1 MKKKLLSAVVAA
13 SMLALAACGGSG
25 QTQEA
30 SSTAAPSDTAAAG
43 ETTGETAEASEE
55 SAEGAATDIASRDTL
70 NIALADEIVSL
81 DPAYSF
87 DNLTNQVVNQI
98 TQGLLYFDYNG
109 QLQPQ
114 LCSSW
119 EAVDPLTYVYQ
130 IRDDVNFSDG
140 TSMTMDDV
148 LFSLNR
154 HMDEDVASYLAWMY
168 ANVESIEQ
176 TGDWELTVHMSSPD
190 AAWQYAFATTAGHII
205 SKAYY
210 EANAEQFGQPGTG
223 VVGTGP
229 YVLDTWTTGSEITL
243 KYNENYWDK
252 ENEPQFKNI
261 DFKIITDANT
271 QATALANGQADY
283 MFDPPTEMLD
293 TIRQSESMAVSEVD
307 GWTVLWMA
315 MNCQS
320 GPFSDVNV
328 RKAVA
333 YALDKDALY
342 EGVLTENGSY
352 AKNGMPFS
360 SALYGSE
367 AESWEAYAET
377 AVDEKNDLTKA
388 QEYLAQSAYP
398 DGFDCD
404 LYINQDSIYNSIA
417 VYVQSALAQIGINV
431 NIETKSGDE
440 MSNIQFGSTRDYD
453 LAIVRWTADYPDV
466 SGQLY
471 PLFHS
476 SNIAEGG
483 GNTSCY
489 SNAEVDSL
497 LEQEVAS
504 IDMKER
510 TQLMQQALDIIAND
524 TPMITFDYPFKRI
537 AMNKDLTGF
546 EANASI
552 TWNFFAKDLKTK

>member
-1 MKKKLLSAVVAA
+1 MKKKIFSLI
-13 SMLALAACGGSG
+13 MAACVVMTAGCGGNAS
-25 QTQEA
+25 TQ
-30 SSTAAPSDTAAAG
+30 
-43 ETTGETAEASEE
+43 TAES
-55 SAEGAATDIASRDTL
+55 TDTQTVSSIADRDTL
-70 NIALADEIVSL
+70 NIVLADEIVSL
-81 DPAYSF
+81 DPAYSY

-98 TQGLLYFDYNG
+98 TQGLLYFDYSG

-119 EAVDPLTYVYQ
+119 EAVDSTTYVYQ
-130 IRDDVNFSDG
+130 IRDDVCFSDG
-140 TSMTMDDV
+140 SPMTMEDV

-168 ANVESIEQ
+168 ANVDSIEQ
-176 TGDWELTVHMSSPD
+176 TGDWEITVHLSVPD

-205 SKAYY
+205 SKEYY
-210 EANAEQFGQPGTG
+210 EANAEQFGQPGVG
-223 VVGTGP
+223 VIGTGP
-229 YVLDTWTTGSEITL
+229 YVLDSWTTGSEIKLT
-243 KYNENYWDK
+243 YNENYWDK
-252 ENEPQFKNI
+252 ENVPQFKNI

-271 QATALANGQADY
+271 QATTLASGQADY

-293 TIRQSESMAVSEVD
+293 TIREAENMSVTEVD

-333 YALDKDALY
+333 YALDKDSLY

-367 AESWEAYAET
+367 SESWTAYAET
-377 AVDEKNDLTKA
+377 AVDEKNDIEKA
-388 QEYLAQSAYP
+388 KEYLAQSAYP
-398 DGFDCD
+398 DGFECS

-417 VYVQSALAQIGINV
+417 VYVQSALSQIGIDV
-431 NIETKSGDE
+431 TIETKSGDE

-489 SNAEVDSL
+489 SNPEVDAL
-497 LEQEVAS
+497 LEDEVAS

-510 TQLMQQALDIIAND
+510 TELMQQALTIIAND
-524 TPMITFDYPFKRI
+524 TPMIGFDYPYKRV
-537 AMNKDLTGF
+537 AMNSELTGF

-552 TWNFFAKDLKTK
+552 TWNFFAKDLKTAE

>member
-1 MKKKLLSAVVAA
+1 MKKKIFSLI
-13 SMLALAACGGSG
+13 MAACVVMTAGCGGNAS
-25 QTQEA
+25 TQ
-30 SSTAAPSDTAAAG
+30 
-43 ETTGETAEASEE
+43 TAES
-55 SAEGAATDIASRDTL
+55 TDTQTVSSIADRDTL
-70 NIALADEIVSL
+70 NIVLADEIVSL
-81 DPAYSF
+81 DPAYSY

-98 TQGLLYFDYNG
+98 TQGLLYFDYSG

-119 EAVDPLTYVYQ
+119 EAVDSTTYVYQ
-130 IRDDVNFSDG
+130 IRDDVCFSDG
-140 TSMTMDDV
+140 SPMTMEDV

-168 ANVESIEQ
+168 ANVDSIEQ
-176 TGDWELTVHMSSPD
+176 TGDWEMTVHLTEPD

-205 SKAYY
+205 SKKYY
-210 EANAEQFGQPGTG
+210 EENAEQFGQPGVG
-223 VVGTGP
+223 VIGTGP
-229 YVLDTWTTGSEITL
+229 YVLDSWTTGSEIKLT
-243 KYNENYWDK
+243 YNENYWDK
-252 ENEPQFKNI
+252 ENVPQFKNI

-271 QATALANGQADY
+271 QATTLASGQADY

-293 TIRQSESMAVSEVD
+293 TIREAENMSVEEVD

-333 YALDKDALY
+333 YALDKDSLY

-367 AESWEAYAET
+367 SESWTAYAET
-377 AVDEKNDLTKA
+377 AVDEKNDIEKA
-388 QEYLAQSAYP
+388 KEYLAQSAYP
-398 DGFDCD
+398 DGFECS

-417 VYVQSALAQIGINV
+417 VYVQSALSQIGIDV
-431 NIETKSGDE
+431 TIETKSGDE

-489 SNAEVDSL
+489 SNPEVDAL
-497 LEQEVAS
+497 LEDEVAS

-510 TQLMQQALDIIAND
+510 TELMQQALTIIAND
-524 TPMITFDYPFKRI
+524 TPMIAFDYPYKRV
-537 AMNKDLTGF
+537 AMNSELTGF

-552 TWNFFAKDLKTK
+552 TWNFFAKDLKTAE

>member
-1 MKKKLLSAVVAA
+1 MKKKIFSLI
-13 SMLALAACGGSG
+13 MAACVVMTAGCGGNAS
-25 QTQEA
+25 TQ
-30 SSTAAPSDTAAAG
+30 
-43 ETTGETAEASEE
+43 TAES
-55 SAEGAATDIASRDTL
+55 TDTQTVSSIADRDTL
-70 NIALADEIVSL
+70 NIVLADEIVSL
-81 DPAYSF
+81 DPAYSY

-98 TQGLLYFDYNG
+98 TQGLLYFDYSG

-119 EAVDPLTYVYQ
+119 EAVDSTTYVYQ
-130 IRDDVNFSDG
+130 IRDDVCFSDG
-140 TSMTMDDV
+140 SPMTMEDV

-168 ANVESIEQ
+168 ANVDSIEQ
-176 TGDWELTVHMSSPD
+176 TGDWEITVHLTEPD

-205 SKAYY
+205 SKKYY
-210 EANAEQFGQPGTG
+210 EENAEQFGQPGVG
-223 VVGTGP
+223 VIGTGP
-229 YVLDTWTTGSEITL
+229 YVLDSWTTGSEIKLT
-243 KYNENYWDK
+243 YNENYWDK
-252 ENEPQFKNI
+252 ENVPQFKNI

-271 QATALANGQADY
+271 QATTLASGQADY

-293 TIRQSESMAVSEVD
+293 TIREAENMSVEEVD

-333 YALDKDALY
+333 YALDKDSLY

-367 AESWEAYAET
+367 SESWTAYAET
-377 AVDEKNDLTKA
+377 AVDEKNDIEKA
-388 QEYLAQSAYP
+388 KEYLAQSAYP
-398 DGFDCD
+398 DGFECS

-417 VYVQSALAQIGINV
+417 VYVQSALSQIGIDV
-431 NIETKSGDE
+431 TIETKSGDE

-489 SNAEVDSL
+489 SNPEVDAL
-497 LEQEVAS
+497 LEAEVAS

-510 TQLMQQALDIIAND
+510 TELMQQALTIIAND
-524 TPMITFDYPFKRI
+524 TPMIAFDYPYKRV
-537 AMNKDLTGF
+537 AMNSELTGF

-552 TWNFFAKDLKTK
+552 TWNFFAKDLKTAE

>member
-1 MKKKLLSAVVAA
+1 MKKKIFSLI
-13 SMLALAACGGSG
+13 MAACVVMTAGCGGNAS
-25 QTQEA
+25 TQ
-30 SSTAAPSDTAAAG
+30 
-43 ETTGETAEASEE
+43 TAES
-55 SAEGAATDIASRDTL
+55 TDTQTVSSIADRDTL
-70 NIALADEIVSL
+70 NIVLADEIVSL
-81 DPAYSF
+81 DPAYSY

-98 TQGLLYFDYNG
+98 TQGLLYFDYSG

-119 EAVDPLTYVYQ
+119 EAVDSTTYVYQ
-130 IRDDVNFSDG
+130 IRDDVCFSDG
-140 TSMTMDDV
+140 SPMTMEDV

-168 ANVESIEQ
+168 ANVDSIEQ
-176 TGDWELTVHMSSPD
+176 TGDWEITVHLSVPD

-205 SKAYY
+205 SKEYY
-210 EANAEQFGQPGTG
+210 EANAEQFGQPGVG
-223 VVGTGP
+223 VIGTGP
-229 YVLDTWTTGSEITL
+229 YVLDSWTTGSEIKLT
-243 KYNENYWDK
+243 YNENYWDK
-252 ENEPQFKNI
+252 ENVPQFKNI

-271 QATALANGQADY
+271 QATTLASGQADY

-293 TIRQSESMAVSEVD
+293 TIREAENMSVTEVD

-333 YALDKDALY
+333 YALDKDSLY

-367 AESWEAYAET
+367 SESWTAYAET
-377 AVDEKNDLTKA
+377 AVDEKNDIEKA
-388 QEYLAQSAYP
+388 KEYLAQSAYP
-398 DGFDCD
+398 DGFECS

-417 VYVQSALAQIGINV
+417 VYVQSALSQIGIDV
-431 NIETKSGDE
+431 TIETKSGDE

-489 SNAEVDSL
+489 SNPEVDAL
-497 LEQEVAS
+497 LEAEVAS

-510 TQLMQQALDIIAND
+510 TELMQQALTIIAND
-524 TPMITFDYPFKRI
+524 TPMIGFDYPYKRV
-537 AMNKDLTGF
+537 AMNSELTGF

-552 TWNFFAKDLKTK
+552 TWNFFAKDLKTAE

>member
-1 MKKKLLSAVVAA
+1 MKKKIFSLI
-13 SMLALAACGGSG
+13 MAACVVMTAGCGGNAS
-25 QTQEA
+25 TQ
-30 SSTAAPSDTAAAG
+30 
-43 ETTGETAEASEE
+43 TAES
-55 SAEGAATDIASRDTL
+55 TDTQTVSSIADRDTL
-70 NIALADEIVSL
+70 NIVLADEIVSL
-81 DPAYSF
+81 DPAYSY

-98 TQGLLYFDYNG
+98 TQGLLYFDYSG

-119 EAVDPLTYVYQ
+119 EAVDSTTYVYQ
-130 IRDDVNFSDG
+130 IRDDVCFSDG
-140 TSMTMDDV
+140 SPMTMEDV

-168 ANVESIEQ
+168 ANVDSIEQ
-176 TGDWELTVHMSSPD
+176 TGDWEITVHLTEPD

-205 SKAYY
+205 SKKYY
-210 EANAEQFGQPGTG
+210 EENAEQFGQPGVG
-223 VVGTGP
+223 VIGTGP
-229 YVLDTWTTGSEITL
+229 YVLDSWTTGSEIKLT
-243 KYNENYWDK
+243 YNENYWDK
-252 ENEPQFKNI
+252 ENVPQFKNI

-271 QATALANGQADY
+271 QATTLASGQADY

-293 TIRQSESMAVSEVD
+293 TIREAENMNVEEVD

-333 YALDKDALY
+333 YALDKDSLY

-367 AESWEAYAET
+367 SESWTAYAET
-377 AVDEKNDLTKA
+377 AVDEKNDIEKA
-388 QEYLAQSAYP
+388 KEYLAQSAYP
-398 DGFDCD
+398 DGFECS

-417 VYVQSALAQIGINV
+417 VYVQSALSQIGIDV
-431 NIETKSGDE
+431 TIETKSGDE
-440 MSNIQFGSTRDYD
+440 MSNIQFGSTMDYD

-489 SNAEVDSL
+489 SNPEVDAL
-497 LEQEVAS
+497 LEAEVAS

-510 TQLMQQALDIIAND
+510 TELMQQALTIIAND
-524 TPMITFDYPFKRI
+524 TPMIAFDYPYKRV
-537 AMNKDLTGF
+537 AMNSELTGF

-552 TWNFFAKDLKTK
+552 TWNFFAKDLKTAE

>member
-1 MKKKLLSAVVAA
+1 MKKKIFSLI
-13 SMLALAACGGSG
+13 MAACVVMTAGCGGNAS
-25 QTQEA
+25 TQ
-30 SSTAAPSDTAAAG
+30 
-43 ETTGETAEASEE
+43 TAES
-55 SAEGAATDIASRDTL
+55 TDTQTVSSIADRDTL
-70 NIALADEIVSL
+70 NIVLADEIVSL
-81 DPAYSF
+81 DPAYSY

-98 TQGLLYFDYNG
+98 TQGLLYFDYSG
-109 QLQPQ
+109 QLQNQ

-119 EAVDPLTYVYQ
+119 EAVDSTTYVYQ
-130 IRDDVNFSDG
+130 IRDDVCFSDG
-140 TSMTMDDV
+140 SPMTMEDV

-168 ANVESIEQ
+168 ANVDSIEQ
-176 TGDWELTVHMSSPD
+176 TGDWEITVHLSVPD

-205 SKAYY
+205 SKEYY
-210 EANAEQFGQPGTG
+210 EANAEQFGQPGVG
-223 VVGTGP
+223 VIGTGP
-229 YVLDTWTTGSEITL
+229 YVLDSWTTGSEIKLT
-243 KYNENYWDK
+243 YNENYWDK
-252 ENEPQFKNI
+252 ENVPQFKNI

-271 QATALANGQADY
+271 QATTLASGQADY

-293 TIRQSESMAVSEVD
+293 TIREAENMSVEEVD

-333 YALDKDALY
+333 YALDKDSLY

-367 AESWEAYAET
+367 SESWTAYAET
-377 AVDEKNDLTKA
+377 AVDEKNDIEKA
-388 QEYLAQSAYP
+388 KEYLAQSAYP
-398 DGFDCD
+398 DGFECS

-417 VYVQSALAQIGINV
+417 VYVQSALSQIGIDV
-431 NIETKSGDE
+431 TIETKSGDE

-489 SNAEVDSL
+489 SNPEVDAL
-497 LEQEVAS
+497 LEAEVAS

-510 TQLMQQALDIIAND
+510 TELMQQALTIIAND
-524 TPMITFDYPFKRI
+524 TPMISFDYPYKRV
-537 AMNKDLTGF
+537 AMNSELTGF

-552 TWNFFAKDLKTK
+552 TWNFFAKDLKTAE

>member
-1 MKKKLLSAVVAA
+1 MKKKIFSLL
-13 SMLALAACGGSG
+13 MAACVVMTAGCGGNASSDTTEG
-25 QTQEA
+25 TDTQTQA
-30 SSTAAPSDTAAAG
+30 SS
-43 ETTGETAEASEE
+43 
-55 SAEGAATDIASRDTL
+55 IADRDTL
-70 NIALADEIVSL
+70 NIVLADEIVSL
-81 DPAYSF
+81 DPAYSY

-98 TQGLLYFDYNG
+98 TQGLLYFDYSG
-109 QLQPQ
+109 QLQNQ

-119 EAVDPLTYVYQ
+119 EAKDATTYVYE
-130 IRDDVNFSDG
+130 IRDDVCFSDG
-140 TSMTMDDV
+140 SPMTMEDV

-168 ANVESIEQ
+168 ANVDSIEQ
-176 TGDWELTVHMSSPD
+176 TGDWEITVHLSEPD

-205 SKAYY
+205 SKKYY
-210 EANAEQFGQPGTG
+210 EEHTEDFGQPGVG
-223 VVGTGP
+223 VIGTGP
-229 YVLDTWTTGSEITL
+229 YVLDSWTTGSEIKL

-252 ENEPQFKNI
+252 ENVPQFKNI

-271 QATALANGQADY
+271 QAATLASGQADY

-293 TIRQSESMAVSEVD
+293 TIRSAENMNVEEVD

-333 YALDKDALY
+333 YALDKDSLY
-342 EGVLTENGSY
+342 DGVLTENGSY

-367 AESWEAYAET
+367 SDSWTDYAET
-377 AVDEKNDLTKA
+377 AVDEKNDLEKA
-388 QEYLAQSAYP
+388 KEYLAKSAYP
-398 DGFDCD
+398 DGFDCS

-417 VYVQSALAQIGINV
+417 VYVQSALSQIGINV
-431 NIETKSGDE
+431 TIETKSGDE

-471 PLFHS
+471 PLFYS
-476 SNIAEGG
+476 ANIAEGG

-489 SNAEVDSL
+489 SNPEVDKL

-510 TQLMQQALDIIAND
+510 TELMQQALTIIAND
-524 TPMITFDYPFKRI
+524 TPMIAFDYPYKRV
-537 AMNKDLTGF
+537 AMDKQLTGF

-552 TWNFFAKDLKTK
+552 TWNFFVKDLKTAE

>member
-1 MKKKLLSAVVAA
+1 MKKKIFSLI
-13 SMLALAACGGSG
+13 MAACVVMTAGCGGNAS
-25 QTQEA
+25 TQ
-30 SSTAAPSDTAAAG
+30 
-43 ETTGETAEASEE
+43 TAES
-55 SAEGAATDIASRDTL
+55 TDTQTVSSIADRDTL
-70 NIALADEIVSL
+70 NIVLADEIVSL
-81 DPAYSF
+81 DPAYSY

-98 TQGLLYFDYNG
+98 TQGLLYFDYSG

-119 EAVDPLTYVYQ
+119 EAVDSTTYVYQ
-130 IRDDVNFSDG
+130 IRDDVCFSDG
-140 TSMTMDDV
+140 SPMTMEDV

-168 ANVESIEQ
+168 ANVDSIEQ
-176 TGDWELTVHMSSPD
+176 TGDWEITVHLTEPD

-205 SKAYY
+205 SKEYY
-210 EANAEQFGQPGTG
+210 EANAEQFGQPGVG
-223 VVGTGP
+223 VIGTGP
-229 YVLDTWTTGSEITL
+229 YVLDSWTTGSEIKLT
-243 KYNENYWDK
+243 YNENYWDK
-252 ENEPQFKNI
+252 ENVPQFKNI

-271 QATALANGQADY
+271 QATTLASGQADY

-293 TIRQSESMAVSEVD
+293 TIREAENMSVEEVD

-333 YALDKDALY
+333 YALDKDSLY

-367 AESWEAYAET
+367 SESWTAYAET
-377 AVDEKNDLTKA
+377 AVDEKNDIEKA
-388 QEYLAQSAYP
+388 KEYLAQSAYP
-398 DGFDCD
+398 DGFECS

-417 VYVQSALAQIGINV
+417 VYVQSALSQIGIDV
-431 NIETKSGDE
+431 TIETKSGDE

-489 SNAEVDSL
+489 SNPEVDAL
-497 LEQEVAS
+497 LEAEVAS

-510 TQLMQQALDIIAND
+510 TELMQQALTIIAND
-524 TPMITFDYPFKRI
+524 TPMIAFDYPYKRV
-537 AMNKDLTGF
+537 AMNSELTGF

-552 TWNFFAKDLKTK
+552 TWNFFAKDLKTAE